1 MNEDEDFTC
10 ELTRAKLNEMLEP
23 MLRGTLDIV
32 DRAIQQAGMTTDSI
46 DLVVRLW
53 QSR

>member
-10 ELTRAKLNEMLEP
+10 QLTRAKLNEMIEP
-23 MLRGTLDIV
+23 LLRGTLDIV
-32 DRAIQQAGMTTDSI
+32 DKAIQQANMKTNDI

-53 QSR
+53 